1 MIDCEQG
8 QSYIDEIIEKL
19 NNWEIE
25 DSEGYQS
32 KNENQSCTLRTLEEF
47 NNFNSSVSWSQRKI
61 KRRNS
66 QANLDRNISV
76 KYNTFES
83 NKSISRISN
92 WVRLDRVETF
102 KNIIESNRSA
112 EERKILNQNVSNL
125 DLYLPSN
132 RICSES
138 INSNREEIYPRI
150 NLAHAI
156 NINQSKS
163 SIPSSRHYIV
173 ISKADS
179 MSPSISPKSNNC
191 SIKKEESR
199 PKMDIIKTQENFQY
213 LDPNKISTS
222 NYSNKLNIQFNH
234 SSVGCQEFPK
244 AQINEENKI
253 REKNRQTF
261 TQHFVYPRNNSI
273 EWEEDQENSVSI
285 VDNYSESKYF

>member
-1 MIDCEQG
+1 MVDCEQG

-25 DSEGYQS
+25 NSEGYQS
-32 KNENQSCTLRTLEEF
+32 ENENQSYTLRNLEEI
-47 NNFNSSVSWSQRKI
+47 NNFNSSVSWSQRKT

-66 QANLDRNISV
+66 QVNLDRNISV

-83 NKSISRISN
+83 NKSISRLSN

-102 KNIIESNRSA
+102 KNIIGSNGSA

-150 NLAHAI
+150 NLARVL
-156 NINQSKS
+156 NISQSKY

-179 MSPSISPKSNNC
+179 MSPSISPKSNKS

-199 PKMDIIKTQENFQY
+199 PKMDTIKIQENFQY

-234 SSVGCQEFPK
+234 SSISYEEFPK
-244 AQINEENKI
+244 AQINKENKI

-261 TQHFVYPRNNSI
+261 AQHFVYPRNNSI

-285 VDNYSESKYF
+285 VDNYSESKYL